1 MVGPRYNRPETAALD
16 QSGFVYAGRHNQDV
30 NSLTQTDRWW
40 ENFADPVT
48 TELVKAALENN
59 YDLKAAAARVLQA
72 QAAFKQSKG
81 KMLPQLNY
89 NLGRS
94 RAKNSFN
101 FSGSRFSNIS
111 TTFSQDISI
120 SYVLDLFGKLKH
132 AERAG
137 WAELL
142 ATRTNQQ
149 ALVNSIIAAVI
160 KARID
165 IATIHRQLDIALANI
180 ESRRKTLDIVE
191 RRYAQGLISPVD
203 VRLARENLAAAKA
216 VAPAIELSLIRA
228 RNGLDVLLG
237 RRPAT
242 SGPLGQTLAEL
253 PCLEPVNI
261 GIPAALLDRRPDIIA
276 VEMSLRAA
284 NELVGV
290 SIAQLYPDL
299 TLTADLGRSADTWPD
314 IWKDE
319 TEIYSAVFRLAQPV
333 FRGGQLRAQ
342 VEAAKARYAELAA
355 DYAATVLKALQE
367 TEDALIGEQIL
378 QDRLKFVQM
387 QFDQALAAEK
397 LSQQR
402 YQRGLES
409 ILIVLE
415 SERRRRNAENVLAV
429 LKGRIWTTRVNLF
442 LALGGDWTAEQ
453 TTVNQQGV

>member
-1 MVGPRYNRPETAALD
+1 MVGPGYTRPETPAAD
-16 QSGFVYAGRHNQDV
+16 QSSFVYAGRHNQDV
-30 NSLTQTDRWW
+30 NSLAQTDKWW
-40 ENFADPVT
+40 QNFADPPTTRLVT
-48 TELVKAALENN
+48 QALKNN
-59 YDLKAAAARVLQA
+59 YNLKAAAARVLQA

-89 NLGRS
+89 NLGRT

-142 ATRTNQQ
+142 ATKTNQQ
-149 ALVNSIIAAVI
+149 ALVNSIIASVI

-165 IATIHRQLDIALANI
+165 IATIHRRLVIARANI

-228 RNGLDVLLG
+228 RNG
-237 RRPAT
+237 
-242 SGPLGQTLAEL
+242 QTLAEL
-253 PCLEPVNI
+253 PSLEPVNI

-276 VEMSLRAA
+276 AEMSLRAA

-314 IWKDE
+314 IWRDE

-333 FRGGQLRAQ
+333 FRGGLLRAQ

-355 DYAATVLKALQE
+355 DYAATVLKAMQE

-387 QFDQALAAEK
+387 QFDQALAAER

-409 ILIVLE
+409 ILVVLE
-415 SERRRRNAENVLAV
+415 SERRRRNAENGLAV

-453 TTVNQQGV
+453 TTVNQQGI